1 MISPFTLHQPDSL
14 EAACSLLS
22 QYGEETKILAGGSE
36 LILLLKMGLT
46 TPGRLIDIKG
56 IPGLGSIHFDS
67 KTGVLHIGALVTH
80 RTLELSPAARAHF
93 PLLVEMERHVAS
105 VRVRNVGSLGGNLSF
120 ADPHADPGTLLLAY
134 LARIRARS
142 ARGER
147 TIECSDFFLDYYKTA
162 LEEDEIL
169 TGIEIPKVGDNFSG
183 TYLRFCPG
191 ERPTATVALLMEWK
205 DGGCENLRL
214 VIGCVGP
221 RPIRAEEIEEGL
233 GRRSAEEIMAKAEEA
248 AKKAALLCDPLDD
261 FWGSVDYKRQI
272 VKSLI
277 LRALSQL
284 CRERLASQE
293 ESL

>member
-22 QYGEETKILAGGSE
+22 QYGEEAKILAGGSE
-36 LILLLKMGLT
+36 LILLLKMGLAS
-46 TPGRLIDIKG
+46 PGRLIDIKG
-56 IPGLGSIHFDS
+56 IPDLGRIRFDAH
-67 KTGVLHIGALVTH
+67 TQVLHIGALVTH
-80 RTLELSPAARAHF
+80 RALELSPAVREHF
-93 PLLVEMERHVAS
+93 PLLVQMERQVAS
-105 VRVRNVGSLGGNLSF
+105 VRVRNVGSLAGNLCF
-120 ADPHADPGTLLLAY
+120 AEPHADPGTLLMAY
-134 LARIRARS
+134 RARIKARS

-147 TIECSDFFLDYYKTA
+147 TIELSDLFVDYYKTA

-169 TGIEIPKVGDNFSG
+169 AGIEIPKLAEDFSG

-191 ERPTATVALLMEWK
+191 ERPSAAVALLAEWK

-261 FWGSVDYKRQI
+261 FWGSVEYKRQI

-284 CRERLASQE
+284 CRERTGSQE
-293 ESL
+293 KSL

>member
-22 QYGEETKILAGGSE
+22 QYGEEAKILAGGSE
-36 LILLLKMGLT
+36 LLLLLKMGLT
-46 TPGRLIDIKG
+46 SPGHLIDIKG
-56 IPGLGSIHFDS
+56 IPGLDSIHFDPN
-67 KTGVLHIGALVTH
+67 TQLLHIGALVTH
-80 RTLELSPAARAHF
+80 RTLELSPAAREHF
-93 PLLVEMERHVAS
+93 PLLVQMERQLAS
-105 VRVRNVGSLGGNLSF
+105 VRVRNVGSLAGNLCF
-120 ADPHADPGTLLLAY
+120 AEPHADPGTLLLAY
-134 LARIRARS
+134 LARIKARS

-162 LEEDEIL
+162 LEGDEIL
-169 TGIEIPKVGDNFSG
+169 TGIEIPKVGENFLG

-214 VIGCVGP
+214 VMGCVGP
-221 RPIRAEEIEEGL
+221 TPIRAEEIEEGL

-284 CRERLASQE
+284 CRERLASLE